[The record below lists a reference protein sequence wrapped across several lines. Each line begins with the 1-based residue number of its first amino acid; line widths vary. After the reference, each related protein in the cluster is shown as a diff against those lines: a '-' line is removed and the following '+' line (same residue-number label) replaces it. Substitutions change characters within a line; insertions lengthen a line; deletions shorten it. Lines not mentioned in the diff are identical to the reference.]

1 MMRGAWG
8 RALLVS
14 VALISFS
21 SAFHIQR
28 ALLLR
33 TPRAKRTQSSATI
46 ESVEREDEVAPFRE
60 LLRDEIER
68 PVDGEQEVITLARG
82 SGDAGQADDVQAA
95 KNDEKFK
102 GSPEAVQVEQT
113 REGEQ
118 EVIAK
123 ERSTGE
129 VARTDGVE
137 AAKQDEK
144 VEGSPEAGQVRER
157 DASEGESTS
166 VVVGDEPSPPA
177 VSTVTTTEAKAVP
190 DIAPPPN
197 LAPSPS
203 TDDIVSSSQLE
214 ERGEVMTRSSTEP
227 EKPSTVQVEMIKK
240 AEEAE
245 YVGKVSTSDSEG
257 ANEVVTKVVIEP
269 TQSSESPGT
278 QNDAIPLNEEKTA
291 ETTIKSSAIS
301 QENGDMNSASDT
313 TQSSKMSSE
322 LKAALSAEIESE
334 SAESPLPESM
344 NDQTTE
350 SNPLPLIDEAT
361 TKPSA
366 ISQDKGDMKSA
377 SDDVATQSTEMSS
390 EPKAAPVADLSVEAE
405 SESPKSPPLPT
416 FTDDQTTKS
425 NSFSWSGGKVM
436 DMISGKYITLDP
448 APTSTKETQYLTQQV
463 ASPFSTLAVPSVDL
477 NDSGVVP
484 ILFGG
489 ITFTLAV
496 VGFVSRQT
504 AETELVN
511 EGQEGEGEP
520 GPISKAVEKTK
531 NLVQQVKDAGKAGAI
546 SYALWEALFWG
557 VSIPLGLLAYATVE
571 GRWLDLTNSSDLETF
586 GFACFCYANIA
597 RFALPLRI
605 GIALSTAPWVQENIL
620 DKFEGES
627 SENVVTKISNEPVEA
642 PLVTSP
648 PSLAPSTIA
657 NGDEK
662 GGADQVRDSLVGSSR
677 EPPTKTSTPL
687 PAFGL
692 SKSISSLPVSPDFD
706 GERTPQTQA
715 LNSKRDKVTAGVAEV
730 TSQSDKIAE
739 EMLDSTRQRSKTKDD
754 RFSRPLNE
762 SSSPDVS
769 PPRTESPLQRGTPLK
784 VDSNHPDESTT
795 PQTALPTVGS
805 ASSSSSQISVS
816 ASDELASEM
825 LDSSREKVTAKVNGG
840 STFIMPNRH
849 INGSDSSETE
859 SPIGED
865 DPWTAIAKSQEAFA
879 KANEALSSDSPISAD
894 SEIES
899 SSSFG
904 GFNDKI
910 FNGQSKPATSDE
922 QPYRSS
928 SGESPTRVE
937 SQSLKSP
944 KDDTSNLNGVN
955 EAITTPQEESI
966 RDDEADYSPP
976 LSGLSVN
983 GSSGVDLS
991 PIPASFA
998 AVDSQIQESALSKK
1012 VFDIDPSI
1020 LAKKREPIIE
1030 LEEYCEPGKVTDNC
1044 SEAINGFLS
1053 DVADTGK
1060 AVKDSEAEA
1069 IVGYL
1074 DSLPTQS
1081 SNSNGAAFTSYL
1093 DALSTGCVPP
1103 PPSSEAVNG
1112 YLHELKKED
1121 GEQLEKKDYFKDRE
1135 PMLSPIETISKIQ
1148 KMETRL
1154 TNLESK
1160 VSLFPDE
1167 FDARIDAR
1175 LDAFERRQ
1183 EQRLSNEMEKIM
1195 RMLVDEKK

>member
-28 ALLLR
+28 ASLLR

-257 ANEVVTKVVIEP
+257 ANKVVTKVVIEP

-334 SAESPLPESM
+334 SAESRSSPESL

-436 DMISGKYITLDP
+436 DMISGKDITLDP

-511 EGQEGEGEP
+511 EGQEGE
-520 GPISKAVEKTK
+520 
-531 NLVQQVKDAGKAGAI
+531 
-546 SYALWEALFWG
+546 
-557 VSIPLGLLAYATVE
+557 
-571 GRWLDLTNSSDLETF
+571 
-586 GFACFCYANIA
+586 
-597 RFALPLRI
+597 
-605 GIALSTAPWVQENIL
+605 APWVQENIL

-894 SEIES
+894 SDIES

>member
-28 ALLLR
+28 ASLLR

-123 ERSTGE
+123 ERSIGE

-137 AAKQDEK
+137 AVEAAKHDEK
-144 VEGSPEAGQVRER
+144 VEGSSEAGQVRER

-227 EKPSTVQVEMIKK
+227 EKPSTVQVEMIEK

-257 ANEVVTKVVIEP
+257 ANKVVTKVVIEP

-291 ETTIKSSAIS
+291 ETTIKSSATS

-511 EGQEGEGEP
+511 EGQEGE
-520 GPISKAVEKTK
+520 
-531 NLVQQVKDAGKAGAI
+531 
-546 SYALWEALFWG
+546 
-557 VSIPLGLLAYATVE
+557 
-571 GRWLDLTNSSDLETF
+571 
-586 GFACFCYANIA
+586 
-597 RFALPLRI
+597 
-605 GIALSTAPWVQENIL
+605 APWVQENIL

-648 PSLAPSTIA
+648 PTLAPSTIA

-894 SEIES
+894 SDIES

>member
-1 MMRGAWG
+1 M
-8 RALLVS
+8 S

-137 AAKQDEK
+137 AVEAAKHDEK
-144 VEGSPEAGQVRER
+144 VEGSSEAGQVRER

-227 EKPSTVQVEMIKK
+227 EKPSTVQVEMIEK

-257 ANEVVTKVVIEP
+257 ANKVVTKVVIEP

-291 ETTIKSSAIS
+291 ETTIKSSATS

-511 EGQEGEGEP
+511 EGQEGE
-520 GPISKAVEKTK
+520 
-531 NLVQQVKDAGKAGAI
+531 
-546 SYALWEALFWG
+546 
-557 VSIPLGLLAYATVE
+557 
-571 GRWLDLTNSSDLETF
+571 
-586 GFACFCYANIA
+586 
-597 RFALPLRI
+597 
-605 GIALSTAPWVQENIL
+605 APWVQENIL

-910 FNGQSKPATSDE
+910 FNGQSKPPTSDE

>member
-28 ALLLR
+28 ASLLR

-123 ERSTGE
+123 ERSIGE

-227 EKPSTVQVEMIKK
+227 EKPSTVQVEMIEK

-257 ANEVVTKVVIEP
+257 ANKVVTKVVIEP

-291 ETTIKSSAIS
+291 ETTIKSSATS

-511 EGQEGEGEP
+511 EGQEGE
-520 GPISKAVEKTK
+520 
-531 NLVQQVKDAGKAGAI
+531 
-546 SYALWEALFWG
+546 
-557 VSIPLGLLAYATVE
+557 
-571 GRWLDLTNSSDLETF
+571 
-586 GFACFCYANIA
+586 
-597 RFALPLRI
+597 
-605 GIALSTAPWVQENIL
+605 APWVQENIL

-648 PSLAPSTIA
+648 PTLAPSTIA

-894 SEIES
+894 SDIES